1 MQHVKTAALLLAVLR
16 LHQNQFGIIPGYNR
30 CGQIVVAGKWLMT
43 QDLHSQS
50 YHLVAL
56 SRIKHGSLQHSLSYQ
71 LKSAM
76 LTCQTVYTHKTTFVL
91 QAMLTGYFIGTI
103 SHAVVLRKHII
114 EVLCLGQYSFHHLR
128 TALLLPVARLGSHN
142 LQIGVGIQSINKTAM
157 AVDGRRR
164 IVKTTYLY
172 DTSFSFQALG
182 DIIANQFTQQIVVTT
197 DKSSI
202 LLRLRLT
209 VDKNHRNALL
219 LCSFEGRRNGIHLIG
234 RNDEQTDTLVDK
246 VIDLRQLTVI
256 VVIGRSQT
264 HLYRVVEIL
273 GCLQLAVQFLSP
285 SIHRALRNADNILLG
300 LVATRAKK
308 QAA

>member
-1 MQHVKTAALLLAVLR
+1 
-16 LHQNQFGIIPGYNR
+16 
-30 CGQIVVAGKWLMT
+30 
-43 QDLHSQS
+43 
-50 YHLVAL
+50 
-56 SRIKHGSLQHSLSYQ
+56 
-71 LKSAM
+71 
-76 LTCQTVYTHKTTFVL
+76 
-91 QAMLTGYFIGTI
+91 
-103 SHAVVLRKHII
+103 
-114 EVLCLGQYSFHHLR
+114 
-128 TALLLPVARLGSHN
+128 
-142 LQIGVGIQSINKTAM
+142 M

-164 IVKTTYLY
+164 IFKTTYLY
-172 DTSFSFQALG
+172 YTSLSIQALG

-246 VIDLRQLTVI
+246 VIDLRQLTGIVI
-256 VVIGRSQT
+256 IGRSQT

-308 QAA
+308 QAT